1 MSSSPSERR
10 WNGDEDVATP
20 FFFHEWGGF
29 EARSLAVT
37 ARVGIGIGIGIGIE
51 NEVENTIRFRS
62 RGTVTSTSSPW
73 PLGSPR
79 DSLSGNSG
87 LKRSILN
94 PSADWNADAYS

>member
-1 MSSSPSERR
+1 MMPWGRRRREARHGEERR
-10 WNGDEDVATP
+10 G
-20 FFFHEWGGF
+20 
-29 EARSLAVT
+29 ARAAALLT
-37 ARVGIGIGIGIGIE
+37 RVGIGIGIGIGIE

-62 RGTVTSTSSPW
+62 RGTVTSTSSLW